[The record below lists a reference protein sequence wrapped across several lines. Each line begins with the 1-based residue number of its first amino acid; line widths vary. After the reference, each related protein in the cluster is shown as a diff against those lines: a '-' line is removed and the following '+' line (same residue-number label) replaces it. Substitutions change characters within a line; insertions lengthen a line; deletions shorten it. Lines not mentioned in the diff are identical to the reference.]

1 MTEALLHGQSEGED
15 EVEAGGEEKVERG
28 RRKG

>member
-1 MTEALLHGQSEGED
+1 MTEALLHGQE
-15 EVEAGGEEKVERG
+15 EVEEEVKDVGEGKVERG

>member
-1 MTEALLHGQSEGED
+1 MTEALLHGQE
-15 EVEAGGEEKVERG
+15 EVEEEVEEVGDEKVEKG